1 MAAGSTLPRVRDP
14 ITWLGMSLIA
24 LTRQVG
30 EFSLFALQALGW
42 LFSRRPGRTELLLC
56 MVEVAV
62 QSVAVVSITG
72 AFIGMVIAVQTYDQF
87 RFLQMETQLGAAV
100 NVSIF
105 KELGPVLAAIM
116 LAGRIGCAMAAEIGT
131 MKITEQI
138 DALWALG
145 ANPMHYLVVPRFL
158 ACVLMTPLLVLFADA
173 AGAIG
178 GWFFAVSVLGINDT
192 HYWSHCVGYVT
203 AFDVLGGVFKSIF
216 FGAVIALN
224 ACYRGFHCGAGAQ
237 GVGQAATEAF
247 VLSFLGILV
256 LDFFLST
263 FFNGLYDILYR

>member
-1 MAAGSTLPRVRDP
+1 MSAGSVNSSRMDP
-14 ITWLGMSLIA
+14 VTSLGAGLVW
-24 LTRQVG
+24 LTRGVG
-30 EFSLFALQALGW
+30 EFALFTLRTLGW
-42 LFSRRPGRTELLLC
+42 LFSRWPGRSQLLLA
-56 MVEVAV
+56 MTQVAV
-62 QSVAVVSITG
+62 QSVVVVSLTG

-87 RFLQMETQLGAAV
+87 RFMQMETQLGAAV
-100 NVSIF
+100 NISIF

-116 LAGRIGCAMAAEIGT
+116 LAGRVGCAMAAEIGT

-145 ANPMHYLVVPRFL
+145 AAPLHYLVVPRFL
-158 ACVLMTPLLVLFADA
+158 ACMLMTPLLVVCADA
-173 AGAIG
+173 AGAAG
-178 GWFFAVSVLGINDT
+178 GWVFATQLLDINDT
-192 HYWSHCVGYVT
+192 HYWMHCVGYVR
-203 AFDVLGGVFKSIF
+203 AFDIFGGVFKSIF

-263 FFNGLYDILYR
+263 FLNGLYDVMYR